1 MRDPY
6 LILGVSPDA
15 DDDAIHAAFLEATR
29 RCPPDRDP
37 VAYDERRKAYEAL
50 RTRRDRLAYELFDRT
65 PPDPRDILDRAF
77 PVAKPERPGR
87 ALFQALLRGE
97 R

>member
-6 LILGVSPDA
+6 LILEVSQDA
-15 DDDAIHAAFLEATR
+15 DDEAIHAAFMAAIK

-37 VAYDERRKAYEAL
+37 AAYDERRKAYETL
-50 RTRRDRLAYELFDRT
+50 RTRRDRLAYELLDRSV
-65 PPDPRDILDRAF
+65 PEPRDILDRAF
-77 PVAKPERPGR
+77 PVTAPRRPGR
-87 ALFQALLRGE
+87 DLFQALLRGT